1 MSKIGAT
8 TERSR
13 HLPID
18 KVGPENL
25 RQSFCYHT
33 HHLTKAIDVHFCLN
47 SFSTPSS
54 MHIFVKHIALVEIHP
69 IVQSFSDS
77 ESECTSSSSP
87 LCFLFILPGLVRGDC
102 G

>member
-33 HHLTKAIDVHFCLN
+33 HHLTKAKDVHYLPEFFFNALKFTHFRQTHWLK
-47 SFSTPSS
+47 FS
-54 MHIFVKHIALVEIHP
+54 
-69 IVQSFSDS
+69 Q
-77 ESECTSSSSP
+77 
-87 LCFLFILPGLVRGDC
+87 
-102 G
+102 